1 MMKHMQLRAAV
12 LAALRA
18 AITENTT
25 FLDGRPVVLTPDS
38 LPAIAVYISDAQPVE
53 NALDEA
59 LWQASLH
66 IELFEKEDSPDT
78 TLDEKMAQEISPVL
92 MSVSVLKESTET
104 FSTQRYDYRHD
115 EEGSIWRSADLEFSI
130 TYYQ

>member
-18 AITENTT
+18 AITEHTT
-25 FLDGRPVVLTPDS
+25 FLDGRPVALTPDS

-59 LWQASLH
+59 LWQANLH
-66 IELFEKEDSPDT
+66 VALFEQAESPDS
-78 TLDEKMAQEISPVL
+78 TLDEKMAQKISPAL
-92 MSVSVLKESTET
+92 MSVSALKESTQT
-104 FSTQRYDYRHD
+104 FSTQRYDYRRD
-115 EEGSIWRSADLEFSI
+115 EEGRIWRSADLEFSI

>member
-1 MMKHMQLRAAV
+1 M
-12 LAALRA
+12 
-18 AITENTT
+18 
-25 FLDGRPVVLTPDS
+25 
-38 LPAIAVYISDAQPVE
+38 PAIAVYASDAEPVE

-92 MSVSVLKESTET
+92 MSVSALKESTET
-104 FSTQRYDYRHD
+104 FSTQRYDYRRD
-115 EEGSIWRSADLEFSI
+115 EEGSIWRSAYLEFSI
-130 TYYQ
+130 SYYQ

>member
-1 MMKHMQLRAAV
+1 MIKHMQLRAAV

-18 AITENTT
+18 AITEHTT
-25 FLDGRPVVLTPDS
+25 FLDGRPVALASDS
-38 LPAIAVYISDAQPVE
+38 LPAIAVYISDAQLVE

-59 LWQASLH
+59 LWQANLH
-66 IELFEKEDSPDT
+66 VALFEQAGSPDS
-78 TLDEKMAQEISPVL
+78 TLDEKMAQKISPVL
-92 MSVSVLKESTET
+92 MSVSALKESTET
-104 FSTQRYDYRHD
+104 FSTQRYDYRLD

>member
-1 MMKHMQLRAAV
+1 MMKHMQLRAAI

-18 AITENTT
+18 AITEHTT
-25 FLDGRPVVLTPDS
+25 FLDGRPVALTSDS
-38 LPAIAVYISDAQPVE
+38 LPAIAVYISDAQPVD

-66 IELFEKEDSPDT
+66 VELFEKAEGLDS
-78 TLDEKMAQEISPVL
+78 TLDEKMAQKISPVL
-92 MSVSVLKESTET
+92 MSESALQESTQT
-104 FSTQRYDYRHD
+104 FSTQRYDYRRD